1 MRMPKLKRIVLI
13 LLGYLVA
20 CVCGV
25 QTVDVLTVS
34 AFRLGRPLIFHKE
47 IISFVLIS
55 SIFPS
60 VIVAIACEIFRIRS
74 FYLYPLLGILVVFFS
89 LISSFV
95 LLFIASR
102 SGIGVPR
109 QTERILSFDEIQMFV
124 KLSAWYS
131 IKMGIPAGCAYWLIA
146 GRTAGWGPA
155 KTSGSP
161 H

>member
-1 MRMPKLKRIVLI
+1 MSNGKRIVLI

-34 AFRLGRPLIFHKE
+34 AFRLRRPLIFHKE
-47 IISFVLIS
+47 IIYFVLIS

-60 VIVAIACEIFRIRS
+60 IVVAIACEILRIRS
-74 FYLYPLLGILVVFFS
+74 FYIYPILGILVASFS
-89 LISSFV
+89 LISFFV
-95 LLFIASR
+95 LLFIAGR

-109 QTERILSFDEIQMFV
+109 PPERMLSFDEMQMFV
-124 KLSAWYS
+124 KLIAEFS
-131 IKMGIPAGCAYWLIA
+131 ILIGIPAGCAYWLIA